1 MDSGPGTHGLVKHGS
16 FGRTRPR
23 RSPYQE
29 VFMIEAVVFD
39 VDGTLVDTN
48 YQHALAWFRAFR
60 RFDVS
65 PAIWRI
71 HRAIGM
77 GGDQLVAAVAGDDVE
92 KSHGD
97 DLRSAWTEEFGVFL
111 PQIQPFEGARPLL
124 EEVKK
129 RGLKLVLASSG
140 EPEHVEHYLDLIGG
154 RDLADSW
161 TTSADAEET
170 KPAPDLIQ
178 TAMKKMDSD
187 NAVMIGD
194 SVWDAEAAERAGI
207 GTYAVLTGG
216 FSVEELESAGAKKVY
231 ESLQEL
237 QDDLDAIV
245 AG

>member
-1 MDSGPGTHGLVKHGS
+1 
-16 FGRTRPR
+16 
-23 RSPYQE
+23 
-29 VFMIEAVVFD
+29 MIEALVFD

-60 RFDVS
+60 RFDIS

-92 KSHGD
+92 KSSGD

-111 PQIQPFEGARPLL
+111 PQVQPFEGARPLL
-124 EEVKK
+124 EEVKQ

-154 RDLADSW
+154 RELADSW

-194 SVWDAEAAERAGI
+194 SVWDAEAAGRAGI

>member
-1 MDSGPGTHGLVKHGS
+1 
-16 FGRTRPR
+16 
-23 RSPYQE
+23 
-29 VFMIEAVVFD
+29 MIEALVFD

-60 RFDVS
+60 RFDIS

-92 KSHGD
+92 KSSGD
-97 DLRSAWTEEFGVFL
+97 DLRSAWTEEFAVFL
-111 PQIQPFEGARPLL
+111 PQVQPFEGARPLL
-124 EEVKK
+124 EEVKR

-140 EPEHVEHYLDLIGG
+140 ETEHVEHYLDLIGG
-154 RDLADSW
+154 RHLADSW
-161 TTSADAEET
+161 TTSADAEQT

-178 TAMKKMDSD
+178 TAMKKMESD

-194 SVWDAEAAERAGI
+194 SVWDAEAAGRAGI

-216 FSVEELESAGAKKVY
+216 FSVEELESAGAKRVY

>member
-1 MDSGPGTHGLVKHGS
+1 V
-16 FGRTRPR
+16 
-23 RSPYQE
+23 
-29 VFMIEAVVFD
+29 IEALVFD

-48 YQHALAWFRAFR
+48 YQHAIAWFRAFR
-60 RFDVS
+60 RFDIS

-92 KSHGD
+92 KEHGD
-97 DLRSAWTEEFGVFL
+97 DLRSAWTEEFAVFL
-111 PQIQPFEGARPLL
+111 PQVQPFAGALPLL
-124 EEVKK
+124 EEVKR

-140 EPEHVEHYLDLIGG
+140 EQEHVEHYLDLIGG
-154 RDLADSW
+154 RELADSW

-187 NAVMIGD
+187 NAAMIGD
-194 SVWDAEAAERAGI
+194 SIWDAEAAGRAGI
-207 GTYAVLTGG
+207 STYAVLTGG
-216 FSVEELESAGAKKVY
+216 FSDEELVSAGAKKVY
-231 ESLQEL
+231 HSLEDL
-237 QDDLDAIV
+237 QADLDTII

>member
-1 MDSGPGTHGLVKHGS
+1 
-16 FGRTRPR
+16 
-23 RSPYQE
+23 
-29 VFMIEAVVFD
+29 MIEALIFD

-60 RFDVS
+60 RFDIS

-92 KSHGD
+92 KSCGD
-97 DLRSAWTEEFGVFL
+97 DLRSAWTEEFAVFL
-111 PQIQPFEGARPLL
+111 PQVQPFEGARPLL
-124 EEVKK
+124 EEVKR

-140 EPEHVEHYLDLIGG
+140 ETEHVEHYLDLIGG

-161 TTSADAEET
+161 TTSADAEQT

-178 TAMKKMDSD
+178 TAMKKMESD

-194 SVWDAEAAERAGI
+194 SVWDAEAAGRAGI

-216 FSVEELESAGAKKVY
+216 FSVEELESSGAKKVY

-237 QDDLDAIV
+237 QDDLDAIL